1 MTIEQEL
8 SKLSPKKETLLTIG
22 VFDGVHLGHQYLV
35 KHLKEQADGQGLLS
49 GVVTFKAHPQSV
61 LSPQG
66 KLPWLN
72 SLEDR
77 TKLIQSLGVELIAI
91 LPFTRKLAQLSAH
104 EFITLLKTYLKMRG
118 LIIGPDFALGKG
130 REGNADTLRI
140 LGQELD
146 FTGEVIPPVILNGQV
161 ISSTNIR
168 QALAQGDVERTMKLT
183 GRHFNLTAQ
192 VIPGAE
198 RGRTLGFPTANLNIK
213 SEQAL
218 PHRGVYA
225 TVTYIGH
232 TPHLSVTNIGTR
244 PTFGSGKTTVEVHL
258 LSYEGQLYRQKLNI
272 EFIARLR
279 DEKRFNAADELKA
292 QISRDVERARAIL
305 ATQVQNLT

>member
-1 MTIEQEL
+1 M
-8 SKLSPKKETLLTIG
+8 
-22 VFDGVHLGHQYLV
+22 
-35 KHLKEQADGQGLLS
+35 LS

-61 LSPQG
+61 LSPQD

-77 TKLIQSLGVELIAI
+77 IKLIQSLGVELIAI
-91 LPFTRKLAQLSAH
+91 LPFTRKLAQFNAR

-130 REGNADTLRI
+130 REGSADTLRT

-146 FTGEVIPPVILNGQV
+146 FTVEVIPPVILNGQV

-168 QALAQGDVERTMKLT
+168 QALAQGDVERIIKLT

-244 PTFGSGKTTVEVHL
+244 PTFGGGKTTVEVHL
-258 LSYEGQLYRQKLNI
+258 LGYEGQLYRQKLNI

-292 QISRDVERARAIL
+292 QISRDVERAGAIL
-305 ATQVQNLT
+305 ATEVQNLT